1 MSRLLNCCLYL
12 SRDACGTAQSEGPPL
27 GELLANDKEGEE
39 FELLEPRSSK
49 DGVLFIGV
57 AEKPSGEEENELD
70 SGRVEASEMGVG
82 CRMAIGPL
90 GRAGVLMVGITGID
104 RPVPIMGVM
113 PGMVLIVVI
122 GIGVRM
128 GTLGIMG
135 TFGIVPIPRGVAGMV
150 GAGTG
155 GCFMMI
161 GRAVGRFCPC
171 SFILISFMAIEN
183 SSRSILPSLFISARV
198 QISAS
203 TD

>member
-1 MSRLLNCCLYL
+1 MV
-12 SRDACGTAQSEGPPL
+12 QSEGPPL
-27 GELLANDKEGEE
+27 GELLVSDVEEEE

-49 DGVLFIGV
+49 DGV
-57 AEKPSGEEENELD
+57 AEKPSGEEEKELET
-70 SGRVEASEMGVG
+70 GRVEERGMWVG
-82 CRMAIGPL
+82 CKMPIGPL
-90 GRAGVLMVGITGID
+90 GRAGELMVGITGTD
-104 RPVPIMGVM
+104 SPVPIMGVM
-113 PGMVLIVVI
+113 PGMGLIVVI

-150 GAGTG
+150 GTGTG
-155 GCFMMI
+155 GCFMMM

-203 TD
+203 TDWGSPD